1 MKSSTSGLGLSC
13 YSLCGFL
20 PILVKGVFEQ
30 CLKTLLSC
38 KKGKDSKNTHTAFN
52 NSPPLTFKNL
62 DVTIN
67 LSQNQTLKETGSF
80 PICENKLFQSEFM
93 KLFQS

>member
-38 KKGKDSKNTHTAFN
+38 KKGKDSKNT
-52 NSPPLTFKNL
+52 LTQRSIIL
-62 DVTIN
+62 
-67 LSQNQTLKETGSF
+67 LL
-80 PICENKLFQSEFM
+80 
-93 KLFQS
+93 